1 MSVPE
6 SALINRQRYLKDAKG
21 SSFLD
26 AVFLIHF
33 YNRYAKWG
41 GADIAPSEVFDPVD
55 SAEYQLAVAR
65 VSRLFTQNSAVGMA
79 WFRYPGSRPYEEE
92 FEIFKALNPGFS
104 ESNYKLAANRGIQA
118 MR

>member
-79 WFRYPGSRPYEEE
+79 HGARASQGGRYHLRRFGPG
-92 FEIFKALNPGFS
+92 L
-104 ESNYKLAANRGIQA
+104 
-118 MR
+118 